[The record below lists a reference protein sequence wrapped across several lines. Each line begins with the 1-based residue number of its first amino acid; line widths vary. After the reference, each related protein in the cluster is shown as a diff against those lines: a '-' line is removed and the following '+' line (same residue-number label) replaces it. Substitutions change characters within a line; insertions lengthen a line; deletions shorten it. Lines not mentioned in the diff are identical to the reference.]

1 MKRVVN
7 VWTGTALLLLT
18 LMNNASWAVDVKLK
32 WQANTEGDLAGYRI
46 HYGTASSSLNQT
58 IDAGNVTA
66 YTVTGLEA
74 NRGYYFAL
82 SAYDASSNASGRT
95 SEIYGVAGDAQAPTL
110 VAAAAVSPTE
120 LRVAFSEALE
130 KKSAE
135 TPANYTISPAVN
147 VTGALLQSDGKSVLL
162 TTAAHAAGAAYTL
175 TVKGVKDLGIP
186 RNSLAAG
193 STLTYTAP
201 GGAADSDAEPP
212 TITLA
217 RLTSATSLSVYF
229 SEPLDEASAVAL
241 GNYFISNSVTVKSAA
256 LTAAG
261 NVVQLTTSPHSA
273 GQNYIL
279 TVNNVCDRSAR
290 KNPLLPN
297 SYYAYA
303 YDPGDQIGPMITLVN
318 AKDADQLEIL
328 FNEPLDEASAE
339 TVANYTIQGDIQVLA
354 AELDP
359 SGQIVYL
366 RTSLHNP
373 DRLYLLNVRNVCD
386 ASAQKNPVAGG
397 TAFGYVFKPV
407 DHIGPMISRVVVK
420 DATHLQVIFN
430 EELERTSAEN
440 RDNYRISDGVVV
452 MNAALDLEGKSV
464 ELETT
469 PHLSGR
475 VYILVINRVTDGST
489 VANEILPNSSYAYV
503 HGNDDLA
510 AGPTIVRAAARSATQ
525 LVIEFSKP
533 LEKNSAE
540 KTANYQLNRGAAVT
554 AALLN
559 ADNTSVTLTTTP
571 HEAGKVYILTVNE
584 VSDATVYR
592 RTVPANSA
600 YSYLYEGSDTVGPV
614 VSLVQVNSTTSLDV
628 MFNEQVEKSGA
639 ENLANYTISGNV
651 TVLAARLD
659 GSQRIVHL
667 TTTAHEPQKLYVLR
681 ISAIRDASAEA
692 NPIAPNTSYS
702 YLYEPADALPPTIA
716 MVRVVDLQHLEVS
729 FSEEVEAATA
739 GSLSSYALSSGKVL
753 SVKAGGSGHQYIL
766 EVEPLTSGRILLLM
780 VNGVRDGAGNTIA
793 ANSSY
798 AFSFGQIAA
807 EPLPVVTGVT
817 ALSETQLQAT
827 FSVPLDKAS
836 AERTANYQI
845 QGVTVLSAKLDAA
858 KNKVWL
864 TTSPHAL
871 NRIYVV
877 LFSNIG
883 RSDRPDLIVE
893 ANSPCF
899 YMVSKSA
906 AAAPGVQRIV
916 AAGEMLVEVWFNQ
929 PVERYSAEA
938 RRSYHISDDVAVL
951 GAELDAGLNKVT
963 LTTSRHRAG
972 QAYTLTVSGVSGAE
986 SGAVMSGTVL
996 AYTFVPS
1003 LQVALA
1009 GSAEA
1014 NLSFVAVGSPYYVD
1028 RNYVITSAPE
1038 DLIHARMIMTANS
1051 DKGSSSTG
1059 FMQVTVSQATVV
1071 YVAYDA
1077 SAQSVPAWLSSR
1089 YTKTGLS
1096 LGVSESGE
1104 KLNLWAAYFTAGN
1117 ITLGGNNAA
1126 GARGAK
1132 CMYVVL
1138 LQEPAFARTL
1148 SSGEL
1153 EGLKEMSTQRPTTIT
1168 LLPNYPNPFNP
1179 RTSIRFELPYDKEV
1193 RLVVYDILGRHV
1205 RTLYESTAS
1214 AGVHAL
1220 IWDGVN
1226 DDQIPVAAG
1235 VYIYRLEVW
1244 ENAQRNGV
1252 TYRNNYVTITRKMTY
1267 LK

>member
-7 VWTGTALLLLT
+7 VWTGAALLLLT
-18 LMNNASWAVDVKLK
+18 LMNNASWAADVKLK
-32 WQANTEGDLAGYRI
+32 WQANTESDLAGYRI
-46 HYGTASSSLNQT
+46 HYGTASASLGQT

-74 NRGYYFAL
+74 NRSYYFAL
-82 SAYDASSNASGRT
+82 SAYDGSNNT
-95 SEIYGVAGDAQAPTL
+95 SARSPEISGVAGDTQAPSL
-110 VAAAAVSPTE
+110 VAAAATSLTE
-120 LRVAFSEALE
+120 LRVAFSESLE

-135 TPANYTISPAVN
+135 TIANYTISPAVN
-147 VTGALLQSDGKSVLL
+147 ITGALLQGDGKSVVL
-162 TTAAHAAGAAYTL
+162 TTAAHTAGSAYTL

-186 RNSLAAG
+186 RNALAAG
-193 STLTYTAP
+193 SALSYTAP
-201 GGAADSDAEPP
+201 GGAADSDTEPP

-241 GNYFISNSVTVKSAA
+241 SNYFINNSVTILSAA

-261 NVVQLTTSPHSA
+261 NVVQLTTSAHTA
-273 GQNYIL
+273 GQNFIL
-279 TVNNVCDRSAR
+279 TVNNVCDRSSR

-318 AKDADQLEIL
+318 ATDADQLEIL

-339 TVANYTIQGDIQVLA
+339 TVANYSIQGDIQVLA

-366 RTSLHNP
+366 RTSLHTP
-373 DRLYLLNVRNVCD
+373 DRLYVLNINNVCD
-386 ASAQKNPVAGG
+386 ASARKNPIAGG
-397 TAFGYVFKPV
+397 TAFGYVFEPV

-420 DATHLQVIFN
+420 DATHLQVFFS
-430 EELERTSAEN
+430 EELGRASAEN
-440 RDNYRISDGVVV
+440 RDNYRISDGVAVI
-452 MNAALDLEGKSV
+452 NAALDLEGKTV

-469 PHLSGR
+469 AHLSGR
-475 VYILVINRVTDGST
+475 VYIVVINRVTDATAVG
-489 VANEILPNSSYAYV
+489 NEILPNSSYAYV
-503 HGNDDLA
+503 HGNDELA
-510 AGPTIVRAAARSATQ
+510 AGPTIVRATARSATQ
-525 LVIEFSKP
+525 LVVEFSKP

-540 KTANYQLNRGAAVT
+540 KSSNYQLNRGASVT
-554 AALLN
+554 AALLA
-559 ADNTSVTLTTTP
+559 ADGTSVTLTTTA
-571 HEAGKVYILTVNE
+571 HEAGKVYILTVND

-592 RTVPANSA
+592 RAVPVNSA

-614 VSLVQVNSTTSLDV
+614 ISLVQVNSTTSLDV

-639 ENLANYTISGNV
+639 ENIANYKISGNI
-651 TVLAARLD
+651 TVLAAQLD

-681 ISAIRDASAEA
+681 ISALRDASAEA
-692 NPIAPNTSYS
+692 NPIAANSSYS

-716 MVRVVDLQHLEVS
+716 MVRVIDLQHLEVS

-739 GSLSSYALSSGKVL
+739 GNLASYALSSGKVL
-753 SVKAGGSGHQYIL
+753 SVKAGAAAHQYLL
-766 EVEPLTSGRILLLM
+766 EVEPLVIGRILLLM

-798 AFSFGQIAA
+798 AFSYGQIAA
-807 EPLPVVTGVT
+807 EPKPVVTGVT
-817 ALSETQLQAT
+817 AISETQLLAT
-827 FSVPLDKAS
+827 FSTQLDKAS
-836 AERTANYQI
+836 AEKPANYQI
-845 QGVTVLSAKLDAA
+845 QGVTVTSAKLDAA

-864 TTSPHAL
+864 TTSAHAL

-877 LFSNIG
+877 LFSSIG
-883 RSDRPDLIVE
+883 RSDRPDLTIE
-893 ANSPCF
+893 ANTPYF

-906 AAAPGVQRIV
+906 AAAPGVQRIA

-929 PVERYSAEA
+929 AVERYSAEA

-951 GAELDAGLNKVT
+951 DAELDASLNKVT

-1003 LQVALA
+1003 LQVKLA
-1009 GSAEA
+1009 GAAET

-1038 DLIHARMIMTANS
+1038 DLIHAKMIMTANS
-1051 DKGSSSTG
+1051 DKGGSSTS

-1077 SAQSVPAWLSSR
+1077 SAQSVPTWLSSR

-1096 LGVSESGE
+1096 LGVSESAE
-1104 KLNLWAAYFTAGN
+1104 KLNLWAAYFTAGSV
-1117 ITLGGNNAA
+1117 TLGGNNAA

-1168 LLPNYPNPFNP
+1168 LLPNYPNPFNAS
-1179 RTSIRFELPYDKEV
+1179 TTIRYLLP
-1193 RLVVYDILGRHV
+1193 
-1205 RTLYESTAS
+1205 
-1214 AGVHAL
+1214 
-1220 IWDGVN
+1220 
-1226 DDQIPVAAG
+1226 AAG
-1235 VYIYRLEVW
+1235 DIRLEIYDLQGRRVRSLHQGPQAAGEHAAVW
-1244 ENAQRNGV
+1244 DSCDEAGRVVASGL
-1252 TYRNNYVTITRKMTY
+1252 YFSRLSGEGFTRSRRMF
-1267 LK
+1267 LVR